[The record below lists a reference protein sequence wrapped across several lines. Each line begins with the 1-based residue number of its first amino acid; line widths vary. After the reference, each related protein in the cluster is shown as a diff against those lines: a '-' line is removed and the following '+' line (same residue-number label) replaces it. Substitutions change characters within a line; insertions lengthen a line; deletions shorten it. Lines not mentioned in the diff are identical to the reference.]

1 MAMSDERLCA
11 LVANLVKDC
20 EAARADGAKERNRLV
35 KYYDGDPALAGDL
48 PIIPNRSTAVSC
60 DVKAV
65 AQKLLPSVLRVIIG
79 GDKIAEYAPKGR
91 DDDKKTD
98 QATIYVNYK
107 VAPEIGLKKTIEDAV
122 HDALK
127 LRNGVLKWFFEERTC
142 VQTTMHVGLSD
153 EEHAEVVGDDG
164 TEVLEHTAR
173 TEMVQV
179 TGPDGQPQVMP
190 IQVHDVKIRRSEKK
204 RSYRV
209 VAVPLEDFLC
219 HPSTIDFETSPILGE
234 NTRLTR
240 SDLISMGFDADR
252 VNLLPIAGHSHE
264 REHERLTRRDSL
276 DDGQQE
282 AHAMQEIDYYD
293 LLVRVDRDGDGI
305 AELRRLVFAGG
316 LGVDH
321 LFTDDEFDEPNYA
334 NVVIRRRPHDW
345 VGDTPCVDAIEI
357 QKIKTALLRQTLD
370 NLYWQNMP
378 QPIVQE
384 GALADKSEVL
394 TPEFGKPIRIGIG
407 TKVQDAVGF
416 LQVPFFAERSFGMLS
431 YLDDALIDR
440 TGVSDASG
448 GMPSDAL
455 QNVTAKASAMIEQQG
470 IGQTEMM
477 VKTIA
482 ECLKP
487 MFRGLLKLVVQYQ
500 DTPVEVR
507 FQGRPLQFD
516 PRSWNIDMDVSV
528 NTGLGAGTRERDMM
542 MLQTIAGMQQ
552 TIVQFMGQ
560 DNPLVS
566 IDNVYNTAVKTIE
579 AAGINNP
586 DQYITKP
593 DEQTSKAYAQKMAQ
607 KPSPEMEKAQA
618 QAKAKEVE
626 VQANMQ
632 ARQAEMAMQQ
642 QADAAKLQQEMV
654 LRREQMQMDG
664 ELKLRQMEMEIN
676 LKREQL
682 AAELDLKRQQSMA
695 EFAMRASMPQ
705 DTGKTSRVA
714 MGGSAG

>member
-1 MAMSDERLCA
+1 MSDGRLCA
-11 LVANLVKDC
+11 LVADLVRDC
-20 EAARADGAKERNRLV
+20 EANRIDGAQERTRLV
-35 KYYDGDPALAGDL
+35 KYYDGDPSLNGDL
-48 PIIPNRSTAVSC
+48 PIVANRSQAVSC

-79 GDKIAEYAPKGR
+79 GDKISEFAPKGR
-91 DDDKKTD
+91 DDDKKAD
-98 QATIYVNYK
+98 EATVYINYK

-127 LRNGVLKWFFEERTC
+127 LRNGVLKWFYEERS
-142 VQTTMHVGLSD
+142 VVKTTTHTGLD
-153 EEHAEVVGDDG
+153 ENERAAIVGDEG
-164 TEVLEHTAR
+164 VEVLEHTER
-173 TEMVQV
+173 QEMAEVP
-179 TGPDGQPQVMP
+179 GPDGMPQIMP
-190 IQVHDVKIRRSEKK
+190 LTVHDVKVRRTEKQC
-204 RSYRV
+204 SYRV
-209 VAVPLEDFLC
+209 VAIPLEDFLC
-219 HPSTIDFETSPILGE
+219 HPSTIDFDTSPILGE

-240 SDLISMGFDADR
+240 SDLISMGFDAER
-252 VNLLPIAGHSHE
+252 VNALPIAGGRTTE
-264 REHERLTRRDSL
+264 QDEERLTRRWSR
-276 DDGQQE
+276 DDGEQQ
-282 AHAMQEIDYYD
+282 AHAMQEIEYYD
-293 LLVRVDRDGDGI
+293 LLMRVDRDGDGI

-321 LFTDDEFDEPNYA
+321 LFIDEEFDEPNYA
-334 NVVIRRRPHDW
+334 NVVVRRRPHDW
-345 VGDTPCVDAIEI
+345 VGDSPCVDAMEI

-394 TPEFGKPIRIGIG
+394 TPEFGKPIRIAMG

-416 LQVPFFAERSFGMLS
+416 LQVPFFAEKSFGMLS

-507 FQGRPLQFD
+507 FQGQPLTFD

-542 MLQTIAGMQQ
+542 MMQTIGMMQQ

-566 IDNVYNTAVKTIE
+566 LDNVYNTAVKTIE

-593 DEQTSKAYAQKMAQ
+593 DEQTSKEYGQKMAN

-618 QAKAKEVE
+618 QAQAKQVE

-632 ARQAEMAMQQ
+632 ARQAEMQIQQ
-642 QADAAKLQQEMV
+642 QMDGAKLQQEMV
-654 LRREQMQMDG
+654 LRREQMKMDG

-682 AAELDLKRQQSMA
+682 AAELELKRQQSMA

-705 DTGKTSRVA
+705 DSGKTSRVA